1 MTALMTTPEENFV
14 SVHLNSVRKL
24 RVHWPI
30 SAETFSRIAA
40 GNADA
45 VQQDPGL
52 AKLLKAVEQ
61 FPDLGDFGNYKHV
74 FESGIGFEG
83 FSCGEGA
90 TPTLGRVGEQTL
102 SPTFVFTTYFDSALD
117 DSVLERAMQELVAIH
132 PWELPVI
139 EVTGPLSVAGRL
151 HRNTPSKAAS

>member
-1 MTALMTTPEENFV
+1 M

-30 SAETFSRIAA
+30 SAETFRRIAA
-40 GNADA
+40 GDANA

-52 AKLLKAVEQ
+52 AEFLHAVEQ

-74 FESGIGFEG
+74 FESAIGFEG

-102 SPTFVFTTYFDSALD
+102 SPTFVFTTYFDAALD
-117 DSVLERAMQELVAIH
+117 ESVLEQAIQELVAIH

-139 EVTGPLSVAGRL
+139 EVTGPVSVAGGV
-151 HRNTPSKAAS
+151 HRTAPSTVAAS